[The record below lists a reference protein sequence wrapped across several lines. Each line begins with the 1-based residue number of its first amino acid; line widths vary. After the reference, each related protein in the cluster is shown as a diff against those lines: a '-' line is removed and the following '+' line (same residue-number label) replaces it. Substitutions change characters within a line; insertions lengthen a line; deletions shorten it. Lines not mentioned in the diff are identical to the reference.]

1 MSRLVRPLLVLI
13 AALVLAG
20 LLYLLY
26 AFFRPNL
33 FDGAAEKTFFV
44 SRGES
49 VAQIED
55 SLQHQGIICDR
66 GLFTLVSDLH
76 GGVPR
81 FQVGKYVFRSGVSNY
96 GVFQDLRSGRGAVLI
111 QVLLRE
117 GLTARHQGRLL
128 ARALGIDS
136 ARYLR
141 LVDDTAFAASLGFPG
156 ETLEG
161 YLMPDTYLFAWQPD
175 EHEVIR
181 KLAGEFKRFYDA
193 DSLQRQQSALGLTR
207 RQVVTVASLVEAE
220 THLSDERP
228 VIAGVYYNRLR
239 RGMRLEADPT
249 IQYLLEGGPRRLFYS
264 DLNLDSPY
272 NTYRHAG
279 LPPGPV
285 DNPGR
290 SSILAALFPAHHQYL
305 FFVANG
311 QGGHWFSTSYD
322 AHLHN
327 VRMARR
333 LRRMAEG
340 EAR

>member
-1 MSRLVRPLLVLI
+1 MSRVVRPVLI
-13 AALVLAG
+13 LIVG
-20 LLYLLY
+20 LLLLGLLFLLY
-26 AFFRPNL
+26 AAFWPNS
-33 FDGAAEKTFFV
+33 FHGAAERTFFV
-44 SRGES
+44 SRGQS
-49 VAQIED
+49 VSEIED
-55 SLQHQGIICDR
+55 SLSSRGIIRDK
-66 GLFTLVSDLH
+66 GLFTFLVGLH

-81 FQVGKYVFRSGVSNY
+81 FQVGKYLFRSGVSNY
-96 GVFQDLRSGRGAVLI
+96 TVFQDLRSGKGTALI

-117 GLTARHQGRLL
+117 GLTARHQ
-128 ARALGIDS
+128 ARILSHVLGIDS
-136 ARYLR
+136 TAYLR

-161 YLMPDTYLFAWQPD
+161 YLMPDTYAFAWQPD
-175 EHEVIR
+175 ERDVIR
-181 KLAGEFKRFYDA
+181 KLTGEFKRFYT
-193 DSLQRQQSALGLTR
+193 DSLQRQQEALGFSQ
-207 RQVVTVASLVEAE
+207 RQIVTVASLVEGE

-249 IQYLLEGGPRRLFYS
+249 IQYLLEGGPRRLFYT
-264 DLNLDSPY
+264 DLTLDSPY

-290 SSILAALFPAHHQYL
+290 ASILAALFPAHHQYL

-311 QGGHWFSTSYD
+311 QGGHWFSDTYD
-322 AHLHN
+322 AHLQH

-333 LRRMAEG
+333 LRRLAEG
-340 EAR
+340 QAR